1 MLPYNEEL
9 KTFARDLRKNMTD
22 AERLIWSRL
31 RGRQIKGRQFY
42 RQRIIG
48 DYIVDFYCPAC
59 NVIIEI
65 DGGQH
70 CSPEGMKKDKVRDD
84 YLGGLGLRVLRFL
97 DTDVL
102 KNMDGVLERI
112 LEYV

>member
-1 MLPYNEEL
+1 MLSCNKKL
-9 KTFARDLRKNMTD
+9 KEFARELRTNMTD

-31 RGRQIKGRQFY
+31 RRRQINGHQFY
-42 RQRIIG
+42 RQKIIG
-48 DYIVDFYCPAC
+48 EYIVDFYCPAA
-59 NVIIEI
+59 NLIIEI

-70 CSPEGMKKDKVRDD
+70 CSPEGIKKDKVRDD
-84 YLGGLGLRVLRFL
+84 YLQGLGLRVLRFL

-102 KNMDGVLERI
+102 KNMDGALERI